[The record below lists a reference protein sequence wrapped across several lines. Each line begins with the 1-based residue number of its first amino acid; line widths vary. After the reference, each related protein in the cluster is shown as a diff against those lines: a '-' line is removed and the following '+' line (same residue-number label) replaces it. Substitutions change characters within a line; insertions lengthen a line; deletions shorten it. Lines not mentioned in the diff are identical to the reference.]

1 MKTKYNQVL
10 TSILLLFGV
19 FAFSQKQISGS
30 VTDESGVPLPG
41 AAIVESGTN
50 NGTSSDFDGKFTIN
64 LENDD
69 SKLEISYIGYKTESF
84 DTSNVNTI
92 DAILLIDSSSLDEIV
107 VTGYGTQLKK
117 ILQVLLQLLI
127 HK

>member
-1 MKTKYNQVL
+1 M
-10 TSILLLFGV
+10 